1 MRKKTILEAQ
11 KKTGKVTPDKYKELL
26 QNSQIEPIVNLSVK
40 LDRSFLLKF

>member
-26 QNSQIEPIVNLSVK
+26 QNSLKIDKKLLETYEANNLP
-40 LDRSFLLKF
+40 